1 MFALSEE
8 SKERI
13 GKLIDISRVAV
24 HYGYLPL
31 ILYLGYTRSDPKPS
45 LIRYESRL
53 SLPQHDDAY
62 CEMRATNSRAASSPP
77 SPNRIDNISNLWP
90 YMSDSSHAGL
100 SPAVVESIAGLSAG
114 TIATLVVHPLDIVKT
129 RMQSTPSP
137 PFTTHHCST
146 PSQLTLLQVYR
157 SVSDPLSKPPTTVR
171 LLRSLT
177 ATPRP
182 LASLYRGLTPNL
194 VGNATSWASFFFF
207 KSRFERLLARQH
219 RHGDTTTPPLP
230 SAGDYFVASALA
242 GAATSVLTNPVW
254 VLKTRMLS
262 SDRGARGAYPSMSAG
277 ALSIL
282 RTEGPLG
289 FYRGLGVSLVGV
301 SHGAVQFAVYEPL
314 KRAYYN
320 RRRAGRGDADPAATP
335 PPPPLRP
342 MSPEATIVLSSAAK
356 LVAGAATYPYQ
367 VVRSR
372 LQNYRADERFGRGAR
387 GVVARI
393 WREEGLRGFY
403 RGLVPGVVR
412 VMPATWVTF
421 LVYENVKFHLP
432 HWVADRAFS

>member
-1 MFALSEE
+1 
-8 SKERI
+8 
-13 GKLIDISRVAV
+13 
-24 HYGYLPL
+24 
-31 ILYLGYTRSDPKPS
+31 
-45 LIRYESRL
+45 
-53 SLPQHDDAY
+53 
-62 CEMRATNSRAASSPP
+62 
-77 SPNRIDNISNLWP
+77 
-90 YMSDSSHAGL
+90 MSDSSHAGL

-129 RMQSTPSP
+129 RMQI
-137 PFTTHHCST
+137 
-146 PSQLTLLQVYR
+146 YR

-207 KSRFERLLARQH
+207 KSRFERLLARQR
-219 RHGDTTTPPLP
+219 RHGDTTTTPPLP

-289 FYRGLGVSLVGV
+289 FYRGLAVSLVGV

-320 RRRAGRGDADPAATP
+320 RRRAGCGDADPAATP
-335 PPPPLRP
+335 RPPPPLRP